1 MKLTNL
7 PPYELGQVI
16 VPTLPDVILTW
27 LENGDVEINNAT
39 EEQVDTLKR
48 AIYVAAGVAYP
59 AQEVYEAKGIA
70 RQWFADHPA
79 AVTFVRLTAAQRGTQ
94 IDAMSLLQLREV
106 VKFVVEAVVFLIK
119 RELL

>member
-1 MKLTNL
+1 MIDVQYVNRQFVTAGL
-7 PPYELGQVI
+7 PVVSIYADGTFQL
-16 VPTLPDVILTW
+16 
-27 LENGDVEINNAT
+27 VEGAT
-39 EEQVDTLKR
+39 TQQIAQAQAIMDAYDPAAIE
-48 AIYVAAGVAYP
+48 AIYEEIRQAHP
-59 AQEVYEAKGIA
+59 IA

-106 VKFVVEAVVFLIK
+106 IKFVVEAVVFLIK